1 MQSIMLTLFLEHVNL
16 LEEQLI
22 AGMTGL
28 AEDILKV
35 KTKVQELNLKHLEK
49 SNESKTYFI

>member
-1 MQSIMLTLFLEHVNL
+1 MQSVTLTLFLEHANF
-16 LEEQLI
+16 LEEQLR
-22 AGMTGL
+22 AGMTDL

-35 KTKVQELNLKHLEK
+35 KTKVQELNVKPPEK